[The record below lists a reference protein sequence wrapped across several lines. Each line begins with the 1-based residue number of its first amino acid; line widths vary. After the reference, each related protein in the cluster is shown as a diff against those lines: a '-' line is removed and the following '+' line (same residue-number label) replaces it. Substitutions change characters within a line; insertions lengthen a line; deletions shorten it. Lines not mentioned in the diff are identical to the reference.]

1 MATLSI
7 EARRSLAAQIANAQP
22 PTLDA
27 QASSLG
33 TPIKVHRETL
43 QSWHFVIPEVLPA
56 PGEPLPAPT
65 NDRELLDNAVL
76 ELFIEN
82 PALAEQAIRQPA
94 VLGTA
99 LFGRLPDDFFFYV
112 GPHDEVTIHREGPD
126 ELAVVLP
133 LATRVFRIG
142 EDDEL
147 SDAMLDLA
155 DGGAGGQL
163 NLDPFAIFHADGGGR
178 YPCNTDDK
186 RFATDNA
193 ARPADGGGNG

>member
-1 MATLSI
+1 MAILSI
-7 EARRSLAAQIANAQP
+7 EARRSLLAQLADPQPSSLNAL
-22 PTLDA
+22 T
-27 QASSLG
+27 SSLG

-43 QSWHFVIPEVLPA
+43 HSWHFVVPEVLPA

-82 PALAEQAIRQPA
+82 PALIDQAIRQPA

-99 LFGRLPDDFFFYV
+99 LFGRLPEDYFFYV
-112 GPHDEVTIHREGPD
+112 GPHDDLTIYREGPD

-147 SDAMLDLA
+147 TDAMLDLA
-155 DGGAGGQL
+155 SGGDDISSHS
-163 NLDPFAIFHADGGGR
+163 NEDSHAGGR
-178 YPCNTDDK
+178 YPCNTDDS
-186 RFATDNA
+186 RFAADNA
-193 ARPADGGGNG
+193 ARPADGGKNG